1 MKLHI
6 NNQGNLT
13 FISKY
18 FMFDSNSISK
28 EFYFRIGDLHKQ
40 PRFILH
46 TYDSIFFADRVFN
59 IEICAK
65 FLPKFCK
72 YFDVGVYSF
81 EVRSC

>member
-6 NNQGNLT
+6 TNNGDLT

-18 FMFDSNSISK
+18 FMVDSDCEMQ

-46 TYDSIFFADRVFN
+46 TYDSIFFANRIYN

-72 YFDVGVYSF
+72 CFDVGIYIVLK
-81 EVRSC
+81 